1 MKLLNCS
8 FENFFVKYTRHQVLL
23 SLMTKG
29 GVTGLEWFFDI
40 IKMIAAN
47 VLSKYVGK
55 WFDQLLK
62 KLW

>member
-1 MKLLNCS
+1 MSPSNPESTDKREVAILD
-8 FENFFVKYTRHQVLL
+8 
-23 SLMTKG
+23 
-29 GVTGLEWFFDI
+29 WIFDI